1 MSYIAVTGVKRE
13 QGQSYY
19 TGVVLNDDF
28 EVINKLGYLD
38 ESNLIRN
45 TLAYSLSPINFSIN
59 RSQKLVMDCGDF
71 SRFSTKGSAVVLAEL
86 KTRGGKVLGYK
97 LLSCAQLLVIN
108 LKLDDILQRE
118 QAYGDNEHFLQ
129 NGIIRNKT
137 VNCYPRKPFKT
148 IIINDTKR
156 KDKAVESVKAAE
168 DTARKVRKEV
178 APQTFSAE
186 QLKELNLCESNGLNS
201 RFIRNSK
208 LSPSQMRVLWVS
220 KSKGAYSESFAN
232 PKLSTDAMKFYADR
246 IYSKKAAEDCKEL
259 LAHPELSVEELF
271 ELYGCICEGIPY
283 ANYIGKSPVDIRVA
297 RDMASTNYWGSSS
310 KFDMDYYDKA
320 VNVAMKIKGF

>member
-1 MSYIAVTGVKRE
+1 MSYIAVTECKKE
-13 QGQSYY
+13 QGKSYY
-19 TGVVLNDDF
+19 TGVVLSDDF
-28 EVINKLGYLD
+28 EVVNKLGYLD
-38 ESNLIRN
+38 EINLIRN
-45 TLAYSLSPINFSIN
+45 TLAYNLSPINFSIN

-71 SRFSTKGSAVVLAEL
+71 SRFSTKGSAVILAEL
-86 KTRGGKVLGYK
+86 KTRGGRVLGYK
-97 LLSCAQLLVIN
+97 LLSCAQLIVTN

-137 VNCYPRKPFKT
+137 VNCYPRKPFRT
-148 IIINDTKR
+148 IIVNDSQKKVKPTKEIKNEETNR
-156 KDKAVESVKAAE
+156 
-168 DTARKVRKEV
+168 RIRKEV
-178 APQTFSAE
+178 VPQTFTPE
-186 QLKELNLCESNGLNS
+186 QLKELNLCEGNGLNS

-220 KSKGAYSESFAN
+220 KTKGAYSESFAN

-259 LAHPELSVEELF
+259 LSHPELSVDELT

-283 ANYIGKSPVDIRVA
+283 TSYIGKSPVDIRTA
-297 RDMASTNYWGSSS
+297 RDMACVEYWGSSS
-310 KFDMDYYDKA
+310 KFDVDYYDKA
-320 VNVAMKIKGF
+320 MNVAMKIKGF

>member
-1 MSYIAVTGVKRE
+1 MSYIAVTELKKE

-19 TGVVLNDDF
+19 SGVVLNDDF

-38 ESNLIRN
+38 EANLVRN
-45 TLAYSLSPINFSIN
+45 TIMYNLSPINFSVN
-59 RSQKLVMDCGDF
+59 RNQKLVMDCGDF
-71 SRFSTKGSAVVLAEL
+71 SRFSSKGSAVILAEL

-97 LLSCAQLLVIN
+97 LLSCAQLIVTN

-137 VNCYPRKPFKT
+137 VNCYPRKPFRT
-148 IIINDTKR
+148 IIINDSQSKKKVVDTANQNN
-156 KDKAVESVKAAE
+156 DKQK
-168 DTARKVRKEV
+168 ARKVT
-178 APQTFSAE
+178 APQNFTAE
-186 QLKELNLCESNGLNS
+186 QLKELNLCESNGINS

-208 LSPSQMRVLWVS
+208 LSPTQMRVLWVS

-246 IYSKKAAEDCKEL
+246 IYSKKAAEDCREL
-259 LAHPELSVEELF
+259 LTHPELSVDELI

-283 ANYIGKSPVDIRVA
+283 EGYIGKSPVDIQVA
-297 RDMASTNYWGSSS
+297 RTMASTEYWGSTS
-310 KFDMDYYDKA
+310 KFDVDYYDKA
-320 VNVAMKIKGF
+320 LNVAMKMKGY